1 MVVADGKRWKVTA
14 FLTKTAEN
22 AAWILSSQGQV
33 IGYRAE
39 KKDEESKDFAAAD
52 VNACAWYDQEWEPTA
67 QPVAN
72 TVAQP

>member
-39 KKDEESKDFAAAD
+39 KKDEESKDFAAD
-52 VNACAWYDQEWEPTA
+52 GTA
-67 QPVAN
+67 SGEYGSA
-72 TVAQP
+72 ALSY